1 MEFTYQTKGVC
12 SHTIRFE
19 VVDGVVHNVEIVG
32 GGNGNSQGVAALV
45 EGMPAEEVI
54 RRTKGIRC
62 GWKDTSCPDQ
72 LATALEEAIA
82 KG

>member
-1 MEFTYQTKGVC
+1 MEFTYQTKGDC

-32 GGNGNSQGVAALV
+32 GCNGNSQGVAALV

-62 GWKDTSCPDQ
+62 GWKSTSCPDQ

-82 KG
+82 KS

>member
-1 MEFTYQTKGVC
+1 MLFR
-12 SHTIRFE
+12 S
-19 VVDGVVHNVEIVG
+19 
-32 GGNGNSQGVAALV
+32 GNSQGVAALV

>member
-32 GGNGNSQGVAALV
+32 GCNGNSQGVAALV
-45 EGMPAEEVI
+45 EGMPAEENVSN
-54 RRTKGIRC
+54 TQNSGY
-62 GWKDTSCPDQ
+62 
-72 LATALEEAIA
+72 AI
-82 KG
+82 